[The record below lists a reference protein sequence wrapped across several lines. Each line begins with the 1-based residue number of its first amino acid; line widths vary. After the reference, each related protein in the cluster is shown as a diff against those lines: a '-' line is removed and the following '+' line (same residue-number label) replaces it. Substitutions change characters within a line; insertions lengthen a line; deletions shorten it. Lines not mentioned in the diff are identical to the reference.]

1 MTNIDKK
8 DIENIEKLQKILKS
22 KKLGSI
28 KIKKGQY
35 EIKVSTKFYSSKES
49 SKDYKNKPEL
59 KISETSKSKPIL
71 AQIPRYIYL
80 VAIFS
85 LLSGIFFPLITTGA
99 DDAYSFVIGGAAVLF
114 LGLAGG
120 ILVFKATTSDKRRGI
135 FLAIGFAFI
144 AISLALIFLIQEW
157 WKLEFIR
164 S

>member
-1 MTNIDKK
+1 MTKWARMRRRKERRRAEQEPTNSVS
-8 DIENIEKLQKILKS
+8 EVN
-22 KKLGSI
+22 
-28 KIKKGQY
+28 
-35 EIKVSTKFYSSKES
+35 EIKPTEQKKIPDKIEHIQKTQKFEI
-49 SKDYKNKPEL
+49 PQ
-59 KISETSKSKPIL
+59 TSKSNSIL

-80 VAIFS
+80 VAIFT
-85 LLSGIFFPLITTGA
+85 LLSGVFFPLITIGA
-99 DDAYSFVIGGAAVLF
+99 DAAVSFVIGGVATLF

-120 ILVFKATTSDKRRGI
+120 ILIFKATTSDKRRGI